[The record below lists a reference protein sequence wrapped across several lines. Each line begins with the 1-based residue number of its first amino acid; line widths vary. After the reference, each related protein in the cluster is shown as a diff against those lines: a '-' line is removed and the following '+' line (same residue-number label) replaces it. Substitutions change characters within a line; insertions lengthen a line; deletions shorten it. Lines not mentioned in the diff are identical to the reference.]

1 MKKFFAILLALVLT
15 LSLGVTAFAAEDD
28 APSVQPEAV
37 EVTKEY
43 TLNGGA
49 AAPVEELS
57 FTVVADGSNQAGV
70 NGDVVVGTENKV
82 TTSGQAKTKFNI
94 TFPTY
99 TKVGV
104 YKYTITEVAP
114 DPKTAGVT
122 YDTVPITVVV
132 TITNAVN
139 SQEGATGGTSDQLAA
154 TVAIHKTAT
163 PTKDNKLGKDDSAF
177 TNTYGQGEL
186 TVTKQVTGNLASN
199 TKKFTIHVTFTAT
212 TKVGSEISYTVAD
225 GPEQKLAF
233 NGTTAT
239 TDIELSSTQSATFS
253 NIPDGVTYTVVEDA
267 KHAEGKENPETTEEG
282 YTATYANKDNTDT
295 TTGSGAI
302 AANDKDTVTITN
314 EKKTEVDTGISLD
327 SLPYIL
333 IVAVI
338 LAASVVMVVSK
349 RRSEV

>member
-1 MKKFFAILLALVLT
+1 MKKFLAIALALVLT
-15 LSLGVTAFAAEDD
+15 LSLGVTAFAAEGD

-43 TLNGGA
+43 TLTSGE

-57 FTVVADGSNQAGV
+57 FTVVADENNLDGV
-70 NGDVVVGTENKV
+70 TGDVVVGTQNKV

-122 YDTVPITVVV
+122 YDTDPIVVVV
-132 TITNAVN
+132 TVTNAENVDE
-139 SQEGATGGTSDQLAA
+139 QTGHKVDTLAA
-154 TVAIHKTAT
+154 TVAIHKGSAT
-163 PTKDNKLGKDDSAF
+163 GEKINDTDKTVF
-177 TNTYGQGEL
+177 TNTYGQGQLSVKKE
-186 TVTKQVTGNLASN
+186 VSGNLASN
-199 TKKFTIHVTFTAT
+199 TKLFTIHVTFTGANV
-212 TKVGSEISYTVAD
+212 KSPISYTLPD
-225 GPEQKLAF
+225 GTEETVDLSS
-233 NGTTAT
+233 GSAT
-239 TDIELSSTQSATFS
+239 VDLQLKSEDTVTFTDIPA
-253 NIPDGVTYTVVEDA
+253 GVTYTVEEDSQ
-267 KHAEGKENPETTEEG
+267 HTTGDPLTTEEG
-282 YTATYANKDNTDT
+282 YTVTYTKSDDECKIDAEDEDSVTVKNTKGT
-295 TTGSGAI
+295 TP
-302 AANDKDTVTITN
+302 
-314 EKKTEVDTGISLD
+314 DTGISLD

-338 LAASVVMVVSK
+338 LAASVVMVVTK